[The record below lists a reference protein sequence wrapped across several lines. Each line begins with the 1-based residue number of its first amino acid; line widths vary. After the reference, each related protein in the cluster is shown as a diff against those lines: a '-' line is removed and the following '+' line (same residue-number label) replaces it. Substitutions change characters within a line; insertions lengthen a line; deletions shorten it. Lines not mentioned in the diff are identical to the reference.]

1 MRSDI
6 QVPRNEAREPYSKP
20 VVVDYGDLVSLTA
33 SAGTVGSE
41 DGIGKT
47 IQAGVGGVVGVSVGI
62 AP

>member
-6 QVPRNEAREPYSKP
+6 QVPRADGREPYCKP

-33 SAGTVGSE
+33 SAGTLGSE
-41 DGIGKT
+41 DGTGKT